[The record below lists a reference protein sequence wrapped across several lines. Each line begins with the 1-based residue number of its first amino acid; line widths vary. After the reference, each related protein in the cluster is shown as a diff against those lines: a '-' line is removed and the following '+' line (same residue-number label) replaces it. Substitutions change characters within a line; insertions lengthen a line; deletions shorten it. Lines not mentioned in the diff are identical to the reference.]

1 MLSLLY
7 SWIEKKSNVQQT
19 KEKVAMQS
27 TSRSQH
33 LQNLAV
39 VTYDAEK
46 NPSILWS
53 SDDETAGNFQVNSQ
67 EITGM

>member
-1 MLSLLY
+1 
-7 SWIEKKSNVQQT
+7 
-19 KEKVAMQS
+19 MQS

-39 VTYDAEK
+39 VTYNAEK